1 MDLKNIV
8 NNKEHMKKIG
18 LITLVIFIF
27 FIGFG
32 YLLFNSSQM
41 QEYNNYLEIRN
52 QDIEI
57 MNSNYDEWNDI
68 FTEVTGDEKI
78 TQDEF
83 GELNKIALQYEV
95 NSSKAELNSNKF
107 RNFIENNT
115 IILKISGIDTS
126 DNLETL
132 SNDIMTFEGNKGNIR
147 FVLIKA
153 NSMRE
158 QAA

>member
-32 YLLFNSSQM
+32 YLLLNSSQM

>member
-32 YLLFNSSQM
+32 YLLLNSSQM

-78 TQDEF
+78 TQAEF